1 MSMRERVEDY
11 LAMRRALGYKLAGEG
26 RMLLDFA
33 DQLDSTG
40 QTAVT
45 VAAAVAWAIEPTEA
59 SANHRHRR
67 LGVVRG
73 FARHLAAL
81 DPTCEVP
88 PAGLLIGRAHRPA
101 PYLYS
106 AAEVA
111 ALVHAAGT
119 ISAPLHAATVQAV
132 ISLIAASGLRVG
144 EALGLDRGDVDL
156 DTSLGAAVLTVTGK
170 NDQTRM
176 VPLHPTTATMLTGY
190 AARRDRLCPTAASPG
205 FFLTAT
211 GRRVQQRRVQA
222 TFAKLLVLAGI
233 TTPPARRRPR
243 IHDLRH
249 TFAVNTLIGWYRD
262 GVDVQA
268 RLPVL
273 STFLGH
279 ASPEATYW
287 YLQAA
292 PELLALAAER
302 LEHRHHPD
310 HQQTLDGVSSS

>member
-1 MSMRERVEDY
+1 VQY
-11 LAMRRALGYKLAGEG
+11 LAMRRSLGFKLAGEG
-26 RMLLDFA
+26 RMLLEFA
-33 DQLDSTG
+33 DRLDATG
-40 QTAVT
+40 QTTVT
-45 VAAAVAWAIEPTEA
+45 VTAAVAWASEPTEA

-88 PAGLLIGRAHRPA
+88 PAGLLVARPHRPT

-106 AAEVA
+106 PSEVA

-132 ISLIAASGLRVG
+132 VRLIAATGLRVG
-144 EALGLDRGDVDL
+144 EALGLDRGEVDL
-156 DTSLGAAVLTVTGK
+156 DAAVLTVTGK
-170 NDQTRM
+170 NDQTRI
-176 VPLHPTTATMLTGY
+176 VPLHATTAV
-190 AARRDRLCPTAASPG
+190 SPG
-205 FFLTAT
+205 FFLTTT
-211 GRRVQQRRVQA
+211 GRRVQQRGVQA
-222 TFAKLLVLAGI
+222 SFARLLVLAGI
-233 TTPPARRRPR
+233 PAPPGRRRPR

-262 GVDVQA
+262 GVDVHA

-279 ASPEATYW
+279 SSPEATYW
-287 YLQAA
+287 YYSDSRVIPIPA
-292 PELLALAAER
+292 PWRA
-302 LEHRHHPD
+302 
-310 HQQTLDGVSSS
+310 